1 VVFIELHFLN
11 LTSLTSL
18 ASLTSQ
24 TSLTSLTSLTG
35 LKTQGG
41 AIWKTMA
48 VTRCRTLFCPKG
60 CLLAS
65 DNMEL
70 GSPF

>member
-24 TSLTSLTSLTG
+24 TSLTSLTG
-35 LKTQGG
+35 LKTQVG

-48 VTRCRTLFCPKG
+48 VTRCRTLFSPKG
-60 CLLAS
+60 SSGL
-65 DNMEL
+65 
-70 GSPF
+70 

>member
-1 VVFIELHFLN
+1 MTTQEM
-11 LTSLTSL
+11 TREM
-18 ASLTSQ
+18 
-24 TSLTSLTSLTG
+24 
-35 LKTQGG
+35 TQGR

-48 VTRCRTLFCPKG
+48 VTRCRTLFCPRG

-70 GSPF
+70 GSPL